1 MNYKV
6 IIADD
11 NPLICKSLKETID
24 WKQYGCQPVGTAE
37 NGTEALRLGWS
48 LWKR

>member
-24 WKQYGCQPVGTAE
+24 WKQYGCQPVQWE
-37 NGTEALRLGWS
+37 LQKTERKL
-48 LWKR
+48 